1 MRNDTPQRL
10 DPLGGMTA
18 RLFVIGS
25 AVVALVVAVTLSL
38 STFDQLSAPVLEVAA
53 LLAITAAAGYYV
65 RAASPF
71 RAPFPR
77 RAYVVVNLLGLAAIV
92 LNSAAQ
98 WGTNE
103 IVRDDWPPIAFAVLA
118 LTFGSWRPGWE
129 IATGTVVATLTVGTI
144 AFVQADTFAADVPG
158 LVFAI
163 LAATPILA
171 TGAAASAFSRSLV
184 GSLLD
189 WRSAGAGPA
198 TSETPSEGDGVAAR
212 ASHLVHLEDHVYPFL
227 ERVAE
232 TAEVSA
238 DDGDRARVLARE
250 LRTLLVLDGERSW
263 LSRIVRT
270 TDDPRRIADRM
281 SEAQRGL
288 VRSLVAHVRNN
299 AAFDHDRM
307 RLTLRGDE
315 WEATCTIEVPCD
327 AAHNPRVQLAPYVA
341 VARSVFGTV
350 SWQIARGAMAIT
362 VTFDP
367 STTGST
373 TR

>member
-1 MRNDTPQRL
+1 MRNDTPQQL

-18 RLFVIGS
+18 RLFVIGA

-38 STFDQLSAPVLEVAA
+38 STLDQLANPWLEIAA
-53 LLAITAAAGYYV
+53 LVAITAAGGYYV

-77 RAYVVVNLLGLAAIV
+77 SAYLTVNLLGLAAIA
-92 LNSAAQ
+92 LESAAQ
-98 WGTNE
+98 WGSNE
-103 IVRDDWPPIAFAVLA
+103 IVRDDWAPIAFAVLG

-129 IATGTVVATLTVGTI
+129 IAVGTVVAALFVATL
-144 AFVQADTFAADVPG
+144 AFVQADTFAADVPA

-163 LAATPILA
+163 LPATPILA

-189 WRSAGAGPA
+189 WRSTAGGPA
-198 TSETPSEGDGVAAR
+198 TSDTGVSEGGVSAR

-227 ERVAE
+227 ERVADG
-232 TAEVSA
+232 AEVSA

-263 LSRIVRT
+263 LSRIVRH
-270 TDDPRRIADRM
+270 TDDPHRLAERM
-281 SEAQRGL
+281 SEAERGL
-288 VRSLVAHVRNN
+288 VRSLVTHVRNN
-299 AAFDHDRM
+299 TAFDHERM

-315 WEATCTIEVPCD
+315 WEASCSIEVPCD

-350 SWQIARGAMAIT
+350 SWHIAHNAMTIML
-362 VTFDP
+362 TFDP